1 MITIYRFG
9 HYINTVTEDELPKW
23 LIKNAAWTLSKDEVE
38 KALKT
43 GNSLRTSTVINLGY
57 TFTSTSDN

>member
-9 HYINTVTEDELPKW
+9 HYINTVSEKELPVW
-23 LIKNAAWTLSKDEVE
+23 LVKNVAWTLSKEEIE

-43 GNSLRTSTVINLGY
+43 GHSLPTSTVIGLGY